1 MASKETESKPL
12 GAGAFDILEN
22 YTDCTAKTVAFE
34 MDSPKEQPVMR
45 QIFLLIVVLF
55 FGMTPQ
61 ARSGIDGSFDPAGWL
76 KFKGDHFVVLC
87 ASGEDEDL
95 ANSVLN
101 HAEDY
106 YHDIA
111 DDIGYSRYQNFWTW
125 DDRVKI
131 ILFPDQGSYVSQT
144 GKPAWSGGYASEHSV
159 LFKSRIIVSYKGQ
172 RNFLEVILP
181 HEITHLILHDFI
193 GFDRPI
199 PRFFDEGVAQ
209 LEQKDD
215 SLNHLDVIAH
225 MIMSGQIIPL
235 QDLLAYN
242 LKAHQNDVKS
252 VSIFYVE
259 SLYIVGFLV
268 KTYGKD
274 AFMDMCR
281 HLRDG
286 ETFEQALKSSYYPTI
301 DSMQTLQK
309 KWFDYA
315 KQYL

>member
-1 MASKETESKPL
+1 
-12 GAGAFDILEN
+12 
-22 YTDCTAKTVAFE
+22 
-34 MDSPKEQPVMR
+34 MR
-45 QIFLLIVVLF
+45 QIFLLVSFLF
-55 FGMTPQ
+55 LGMIGPVQ
-61 ARSGIDGSFDPAGWL
+61 AGIDSSFEPAGWL
-76 KFKGDHFVVLC
+76 KFAGDHFVVLC
-87 ASGEDEDL
+87 SSSDDEDL
-95 ANSVLN
+95 AQDILN

-106 YHDIA
+106 YNDIA

-131 ILFPDQGSYVSQT
+131 ILFPDQGSYVRVT
-144 GKPAWSGGYASEHSV
+144 GQPPWSAGFASMYSE

-193 GFDRPI
+193 GLGRPI

-209 LEQKDD
+209 LEQKDAGANRMD
-215 SLNHLDVIAH
+215 IMAR
-225 MIMSGQIIPL
+225 MITGGKIIPL

-242 LKAHQNDVKS
+242 LMAHRNDALS

-259 SLYIVGFLV
+259 SLYIVDFLV

-274 AFMDMCR
+274 AFKDLCR

-286 ETFEQALKSSYYPTI
+286 DSFEQALKSSYYPTI
-301 DSMQTLQK
+301 DSMQTLQE